1 MAHEV
6 EGTITDAL
14 GGASAPPATV
24 GVIVRAQNGAPREAP
39 LTTVLKL
46 GSGAPNDIVI
56 TDKTVS
62 RAHVELARV
71 SGGVLVRDLG
81 SRNGTFYLGQ
91 RIKEIVLSVGA
102 RIQLG
107 TATVALDPDT
117 ESLLDGLSFDR
128 TEHRGIVGSSP
139 RMRKLFALLQRLESS
154 LATVLIEGPSGVGKE
169 RVARA
174 IHEGSKRG
182 SGKLV
187 VVNCGAFAKELVAS
201 ELFGH
206 RRGAFTGAIETR
218 KGAFELAHGGTLF
231 LDEVGEL
238 PLEVQP
244 SLLRALELG
253 EIRAVGEEDSRR
265 VDVRVIAATNRDL
278 EVEVAAGRFRED
290 LFFRLAV
297 VRVQVPPLR
306 GRPDDIAL
314 LAQHFAKDVGMT
326 NLPSSVIEELKR
338 RPWRGNARELRNA
351 LQAYASVGE
360 LPPAVGGQGTSGP
373 IGSFEEIADPTQPY
387 AEQKDAIV
395 DDFTRAY
402 LKALMAYANGNQAAA
417 ARIAQLDRTYLGRML
432 AKYGLT
438 PKKA

>member
-1 MAHEV
+1 VAENQV
-6 EGTITDAL
+6 EGTVTDAL

-46 GSGAPNDIVI
+46 GSGEPNDIVI

-91 RIKEIVLSVGA
+91 RIKEIVLAVGA

-117 ESLLDGLSFDR
+117 ESLLDGLAFDR
-128 TEHRGIVGSSP
+128 TEHRGIVGSSL
-139 RMRKLFALLQRLESS
+139 RMRKLFALLERLEAS

-174 IHEGSKRG
+174 IHEGSKRAT
-182 SGKLV
+182 GKLV
-187 VVNCGAFAKELVAS
+187 VVNCGAFAKDLVAS

-218 KGAFELAHGGTLF
+218 KGAFETADGGTLF

-244 SLLRALELG
+244 ALLRALELG
-253 EIRAVGEEDSRR
+253 EIRPVGEEETKR

-278 EVEVAAGRFRED
+278 EAEVAANHFRED

-306 GRPDDIAL
+306 GRPEDIAL
-314 LAQHFAKDVGMT
+314 LAEHFAQALSIS
-326 NLPSSVIEELKR
+326 LPAPILEELKR

-360 LPPAVGGQGTSGP
+360 LPPAVGGQGAAAP
-373 IGSFEEIADPTQPY
+373 IGSFEDIADPTQPY

-438 PKKA
+438 PKKV